1 MKHLIDIYI
10 LAQKELDDAY
20 QWYQERQHGLGIRFM
35 NAVDKKLQEIANNPQ
50 RYAKRNGNYR
60 ETMVDV
66 FPYTIVYEILEK
78 EKIVFVLHVFHTKRN
93 PKLKYKF

>member
-35 NAVDKKLQEIANNPQ
+35 NAVDKKLQKIANNPQ